1 MYQNFD
7 EKYVTINY
15 DEGSSATLTQ
25 TTLAYW
31 DSDYGKKILTND
43 EQISMYLKPK
53 VSPAIKY
60 LMYDNML
67 KLVDANAFV
76 KVEKQEDALNNVKY
90 NFYTKRN
97 VRYTILFPAQFKD
110 INLKYLLDFEELYK
124 RQDEMLKA
132 SSAKDAAISE
142 SAVTDKKVEVT
153 PGASAEV
160 VNVVKQENKQVETFE
175 LKKDVHHGT
184 NELKKEVQIE
194 QRTIVKEDEV
204 DSVEVV
210 PTVSFEEEAKEE
222 IKPKKKEIKVEKL
235 FDYDSR
241 EREEKKIEFPETV
254 SLKTPKKSKVIINE
268 GEPETTNVINRK
280 NVNKENLGSIL
291 ESLDLI

>member
-15 DEGSSATLTQ
+15 DEGSSATVTQ

-124 RQDEMLKA
+124 RQDEILKA

-142 SAVTDKKVEVT
+142 SAVTTKKVEVT
-153 PGASAEV
+153 PGVSAEV

-194 QRTIVKEDEV
+194 QKTTIKEDE
-204 DSVEVV
+204 DVEVV
-210 PTVSFEEEAKEE
+210 QTVSFEEEPKEE

-241 EREEKKIEFPETV
+241 EREEKKIEFPESI

-268 GEPETTNVINRK
+268 GEPETQNVINRK

>member
-15 DEGSSATLTQ
+15 DEGSSATVTQ

-124 RQDEMLKA
+124 RQDEILKA

-142 SAVTDKKVEVT
+142 SAVKTKKEEVT
-153 PGASAEV
+153 PGVNAEV
-160 VNVVKQENKQVETFE
+160 VNVFKQENKQVETFE

-194 QRTIVKEDEV
+194 QKTTIKEDE
-204 DSVEVV
+204 DIEVV
-210 PTVSFEEEAKEE
+210 QTVSFEEEPKEE

-241 EREEKKIEFPETV
+241 EREEKKIEFPESV

-268 GEPETTNVINRK
+268 GEPEIQNVINRK

-291 ESLDLI
+291 ENLDLV

>member
-31 DSDYGKKILTND
+31 DLDYGKKVLTND
-43 EQISMYLKPK
+43 EQINMYLKPK

-60 LMYDNML
+60 LMYDNMV

-76 KVEKQEDALNNVKY
+76 KVEKQEDALSNIKY

-110 INLKYLLDFEELYK
+110 INIKYLLDFEELYI
-124 RQDEMLKA
+124 RQDEILKVKN
-132 SSAKDAAISE
+132 AKEIAISE
-142 SAVTDKKVEVT
+142 KVLKKDNSQIT
-153 PGASAEV
+153 PGVNAKV
-160 VNVVKQENKQVETFE
+160 VNIVKKEEKEEKKIETFE
-175 LKKDVHHGT
+175 LKEDVHHGT
-184 NELKKEVQIE
+184 NELKE
-194 QRTIVKEDEV
+194 
-204 DSVEVV
+204 SVEVEQKV
-210 PTVSFEEEAKEE
+210 LNVLPTSILPVSKEITEKEE
-222 IKPKKKEIKVEKL
+222 SKTFTKIENK
-235 FDYDSR
+235 
-241 EREEKKIEFPETV
+241 EEKKIEFKEPAT
-254 SLKTPKKSKVIINE
+254 SLRTTKKSKVIINE
-268 GEPETTNVINRK
+268 DENRKIVDRK
-280 NVNKENLGSIL
+280 NVNKENLSSIL

>member
-15 DEGSSATLTQ
+15 DEGSSATVTQ

-67 KLVDANAFV
+67 KLVDANAFI
-76 KVEKQEDALNNVKY
+76 KVEKQEDALNNIKY

-124 RQDEMLKA
+124 RQDEILKA

-142 SAVTDKKVEVT
+142 SAINTKKEEVT
-153 PGASAEV
+153 PGVNAEV
-160 VNVVKQENKQVETFE
+160 VNVVKKENKPIETFE
-175 LKKDVHHGT
+175 LRKDVHHGT

-194 QRTIVKEDEV
+194 QRTSIKDEED
-204 DSVEVV
+204 DGVEVV
-210 PTVSFEEEAKEE
+210 ETLSFEEEPKEE
-222 IKPKKKEIKVEKL
+222 VKPKKEEIKVEKL
-235 FDYDSR
+235 FDYDSPKK
-241 EREEKKIEFPETV
+241 EEKKTEIPETI
-254 SLKTPKKSKVIINE
+254 SLKSPKKSKVIINE
-268 GEPETTNVINRK
+268 EEHESSKVVNRK

>member
-15 DEGSSATLTQ
+15 DEGSSATVTQ

-142 SAVTDKKVEVT
+142 SAITTKKVEVT
-153 PGASAEV
+153 PGVSVEV

-194 QRTIVKEDEV
+194 QKTTIKEDE
-204 DSVEVV
+204 DIVV
-210 PTVSFEEEAKEE
+210 VQTVSFEEEPKEE

-241 EREEKKIEFPETV
+241 EREEKKIEFSESV

-268 GEPETTNVINRK
+268 GEPDTQNVINRK

-291 ESLDLI
+291 ESLDLV

>member
-15 DEGSSATLTQ
+15 DEGSSATVTQ

-124 RQDEMLKA
+124 RQDEILKA
-132 SSAKDAAISE
+132 SSVKDAAISE
-142 SAVTDKKVEVT
+142 SAVTTKKVEVT
-153 PGASAEV
+153 PGVSAEV

-194 QRTIVKEDEV
+194 QKTTIKEDE
-204 DSVEVV
+204 DVEVV
-210 PTVSFEEEAKEE
+210 QTVSFEEETKEE

-241 EREEKKIEFPETV
+241 EREEKKIEFPESV

-268 GEPETTNVINRK
+268 GEPETQNVINRK

-291 ESLDLI
+291 ESLDLV

>member
-110 INLKYLLDFEELYK
+110 VNLKYLLDFEELYK

-184 NELKKEVQIE
+184 NELKEEVQIE
-194 QRTIVKEDEV
+194 QKTTIKEDE
-204 DSVEVV
+204 DVEVV
-210 PTVSFEEEAKEE
+210 QTVSFEEEPKEE

-241 EREEKKIEFPETV
+241 EREEKKIEFPESV

-268 GEPETTNVINRK
+268 GEPETQNVINRK

-291 ESLDLI
+291 ESLDLV

>member
-15 DEGSSATLTQ
+15 DEGSSATVTQ

-124 RQDEMLKA
+124 RQDEILKA

-142 SAVTDKKVEVT
+142 SAVTTKKVEVT
-153 PGASAEV
+153 PGVSAEV

-194 QRTIVKEDEV
+194 QKTTIKEDE
-204 DSVEVV
+204 DVEVV
-210 PTVSFEEEAKEE
+210 QTVSFEEEPKEE

-241 EREEKKIEFPETV
+241 EREEKKIEFPESV

-268 GEPETTNVINRK
+268 GEPDTQNVINRK

-291 ESLDLI
+291 ESLDLV